1 MDEPEV
7 DLRGAMGVLRRQLRT
22 IVVTL
27 ILGLGI
33 AGAALF
39 VLKPAYTAT
48 ALVLVDPSNKDLL
61 NPDQQLSNLSSDSAR
76 VDSEVEL
83 VASESALLT
92 TIKELNLVEDPEF
105 GVSIGLQDRLLA
117 LLRIAEPKLPTGDAA
132 LQKIVTKLRN
142 AVTVQRRGLTYLI
155 AVQARSASPE
165 LAAKIVNAITD
176 AYIREQLDF
185 KVQAMQASRDAI
197 KARLADAAAAV
208 SKSEESFDS
217 FISSN
222 LDAISSQTG
231 ASDLLALRQRLDTAT
246 QTRQQD
252 LTTLQLAET
261 SLASQDWAGV
271 ANTLKSQALKK
282 LEGDRANL
290 ERMLSGLAAND
301 ANAVDLKSQ
310 LASLDQQLS
319 RVATGEVTTLRQ
331 QVATSQSQVSDLRN
345 QLRNS
350 VLQADL
356 PAEMLTSLYAL
367 QQSAENARTQY
378 QTLLSRGNTLD
389 TQAFLQVPDSR
400 VVAQGLPPSEPS
412 FPEPRLILILAAVG
426 SLVIGVGLAFLV
438 ENYIG
443 GFTSTGQLEAVL
455 GAQTAVPVPR
465 QRQSG
470 KKSIADQVVDA
481 PLSGYS
487 EAIRRVRLS
496 VEQAIGRR
504 QPSVEG
510 GKRGAVVMVSSS
522 VPGEGKT
529 TLAVSLAR
537 AYALAGQATLLID
550 CDLRR
555 PSIHRELGFEPM
567 PELIEYLVSTDGK
580 PPTGDLI
587 RKDRSTAARVI
598 VGARRSDMPTDQLV
612 SGTTFAQL
620 LDVARTNFDVIVLDT
635 PPVGPVT
642 DGLYVAAIADA
653 IVFVVRYSMT
663 PQREAR
669 AAMRAIV
676 GAKQPETKVIEV
688 LNQVK
693 APGRGYRTRYS
704 DYYINT

>member
-39 VLKPAYTAT
+39 VLKPVYTAT

-92 TIKELNLVEDPEF
+92 TIKDLNLVDDPEF
-105 GVSIGLQDRLLA
+105 GTSIGLQDRILA
-117 LLRIAEPKLPTGDAA
+117 FLRIAEPKLPTGDEA
-132 LQKIVTKLRN
+132 LQKIVTKLRS
-142 AVTVQRRGLTYLI
+142 AVSVQRRGLTYLI
-155 AVQARSASPE
+155 AVQARSADPE
-165 LAAKIVNAITD
+165 IAAKIVNAITG

-185 KVQAMQASRDAI
+185 KVQATQASRDAI
-197 KARLADAAAAV
+197 QARLADAAAAV

-222 LDAISSQTG
+222 LEAISAQTG
-231 ASDLLALRQRLDTAT
+231 ATDLLALRQRLDTIT
-246 QTRQQD
+246 QARQQD
-252 LTTLQLAET
+252 LSTLQLAET
-261 SLASQDWAGV
+261 SLASQDWTGV
-271 ANTLKSQALKK
+271 ASTLKSQALNK
-282 LEGDRANL
+282 LETDRANL
-290 ERMLSGLAAND
+290 EKLLSGLAADD
-301 ANAVDLKSQ
+301 ATAVDLKSQ
-310 LASLDQQLS
+310 LTNLDQQLN

-331 QVATSQSQVSDLRN
+331 QVAASQSQLSDLRN
-345 QLRNS
+345 QLRSS

-356 PAEMLTSLYAL
+356 PADMLTSLYAL
-367 QQSAENARTQY
+367 QQSSENARTQY

-455 GAQTAVPVPR
+455 GAHAAVPVPR

-481 PLSGYS
+481 PLSIYA

-496 VEQAIGRR
+496 VEQAIGPRR
-504 QPSVEG
+504 PSIAG
-510 GKRGAVVMVSSS
+510 RGRGAVVMVSSS

-529 TLAVSLAR
+529 TLALSLAR
-537 AYALAGQATLLID
+537 AYALAGQATLVID

-555 PSIHRELGFEPM
+555 PSIHRELGIEPM
-567 PELIEYLVSTDGK
+567 PDLIEYLAASGEK
-580 PPTGDLI
+580 PPIEDLI
-587 RKDRSTAARVI
+587 RKDRVTAAKVI

-612 SGTTFAQL
+612 SGTTFLQL
-620 LDVARTNFDVIVLDT
+620 LDAARARFDVIVLDT

-642 DGLYVAAIADA
+642 DGLYVAAMADA
-653 IVFVVRYSMT
+653 IVFAVRYSMT

-669 AAMRAIV
+669 TAMRTIV
-676 GAKQPETKVIEV
+676 GAKQPTTGVIQV
-688 LNQVK
+688 LNQTRT
-693 APGRGYRTRYS
+693 PNRGYRARYS
-704 DYYINT
+704 DYYAST